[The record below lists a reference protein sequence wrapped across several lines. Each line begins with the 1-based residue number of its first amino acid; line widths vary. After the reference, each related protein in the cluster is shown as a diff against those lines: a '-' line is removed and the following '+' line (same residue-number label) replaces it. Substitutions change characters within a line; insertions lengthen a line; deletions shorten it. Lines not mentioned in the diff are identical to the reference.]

1 MYKKLEETNAFHP
14 VFQGVLQMFPL
25 INLQLY
31 NYIGKQPA
39 LQILSV
45 DHNNNDNN
53 NITKHLPP
61 QPTVGSPVFFWFV
74 PRTYIKYDYELPPFS
89 LPKVL
94 RVNEYQ
100 GLETCAAAASGQP
113 GRVVMFLLRQIL
125 PDYITSYVLLFVG
138 ELVSVKPI
146 YFL

>member
-1 MYKKLEETNAFHP
+1 MTQGFHP
-14 VFQGVLQMFPL
+14 VFQGVLQLFPL

-31 NYIGKQPA
+31 NCIGKQPA
-39 LQILSV
+39 NSLSRQQQQKKKTRRLQNTFRRS
-45 DHNNNDNN
+45 
-53 NITKHLPP
+53 
-61 QPTVGSPVFFWFV
+61 QPWDLRWFFRN

-100 GLETCAAAASGQP
+100 GLETCAAAASRQP
-113 GRVVMFLLRQIL
+113 GRVVMFFLRQIL
-125 PDYITSYVLLFVG
+125 PDYITSYVLFVG